1 MSDTDSGTG
10 SESEKEATHNLELMT
25 KHDIQRHVRKSGCKM
40 LAGLNMRY
48 MTKEVLIEHLV
59 KIKCPELMKI
69 MHPKK

>member
-1 MSDTDSGTG
+1 MDSGTD

-25 KHDIQRHVRKSGCKM
+25 KHEIQTHIRKSGCKM

-59 KIKCPELMKI
+59 KVKCPEFKKI